1 MPGAAVVQEHMVET
15 DPLVVQDSYVKVFT
29 GDDELADEID
39 SAFVLDINKEFNEE
53 QAAALKEEV
62 GGSVWQAVRILL
74 S

>member
-53 QAAALKEEV
+53 QAAALKKKLVEV
-62 GGSVWQAVRILL
+62 YGKL
-74 S
+74 

>member
-53 QAAALKEEV
+53 QAAV
-62 GGSVWQAVRILL
+62 
-74 S
+74 